1 MTRCNPKRIES
12 SSPRNATQRREVQ
25 NQPPRFSFLPSSCSA
40 AACWFLRLGCRHCNI
55 FELNPWNQKKKEE
68 AKLNNANDAHSN
80 HARFEKARNHP
91 NKNSK
96 IYEQLHLTRVS
107 FLSFS
112 FQKAQKACNY
122 PHLISTYV
130 RWSWSSVYIAR
141 CVVAVTLSVSSSTV
155 RQEERSEPRK
165 I

>member
-1 MTRCNPKRIES
+1 LICKNK
-12 SSPRNATQRREVQ
+12 
-25 NQPPRFSFLPSSCSA
+25 
-40 AACWFLRLGCRHCNI
+40 
-55 FELNPWNQKKKEE
+55 KKKEE

-122 PHLISTYV
+122 PHLISSYV

-155 RQEERSEPRK
+155 RQEGRSEPRK